1 MGHQIDWSATA
12 AWIALAISIIS
23 PAITTILTNRHQLKL
38 RELDIQEKHSSTYNA
53 ARASTI
59 EDFISK
65 VGKYISYSSSSAR
78 KECAESFFHIYAYTP
93 QSLWPFLDDL
103 NDKIESDDFAGA
115 HELFN
120 GIAKSL
126 SLLIKRRTAN
136 TSIRIVH
143 TIRSFQ
149 SGSFILYSIA
159 PHIIAMNVTIK
170 KQITFI
176 FTSAL
181 YSLPS
186 SEPVSSVAN
195 K

>member
-78 KECAESFFHIYAYTP
+78 NVLSMRSVPNMLNLLQFLISSCNPGRFLCNAFQL
-93 QSLWPFLDDL
+93 QSL
-103 NDKIESDDFAGA
+103 NQS
-115 HELFN
+115 H
-120 GIAKSL
+120 
-126 SLLIKRRTAN
+126 
-136 TSIRIVH
+136 IR
-143 TIRSFQ
+143 
-149 SGSFILYSIA
+149 
-159 PHIIAMNVTIK
+159 
-170 KQITFI
+170 
-176 FTSAL
+176 
-181 YSLPS
+181 
-186 SEPVSSVAN
+186 
-195 K
+195 

>member
-23 PAITTILTNRHQLKL
+23 PAITTILTNHHQLKQ

-53 ARASTI
+53 ARAATI

-65 VGKYISYSSSSAR
+65 VGKCISHPTTNTC

-126 SLLIKRRTAN
+126 ACLLKGEPLI
-136 TSIRIVH
+136 
-143 TIRSFQ
+143 
-149 SGSFILYSIA
+149 
-159 PHIIAMNVTIK
+159 
-170 KQITFI
+170 
-176 FTSAL
+176 
-181 YSLPS
+181 LPS
-186 SEPVSSVAN
+186 E
-195 K
+195 

>member
-23 PAITTILTNRHQLKL
+23 PAITTILTNHHQLKL

-53 ARASTI
+53 ARAATI
-59 EDFISK
+59 EDFISN
-65 VGKYISYSSSSAR
+65 SSSTAR

-126 SLLIKRRTAN
+126 ACLLKGEPLI
-136 TSIRIVH
+136 
-143 TIRSFQ
+143 
-149 SGSFILYSIA
+149 
-159 PHIIAMNVTIK
+159 
-170 KQITFI
+170 
-176 FTSAL
+176 
-181 YSLPS
+181 LPS
-186 SEPVSSVAN
+186 

>member
-93 QSLWPFLDDL
+93 
-103 NDKIESDDFAGA
+103 ESDDFAGA

-126 SLLIKRRTAN
+126 ACLLKGEPLI
-136 TSIRIVH
+136 
-143 TIRSFQ
+143 
-149 SGSFILYSIA
+149 
-159 PHIIAMNVTIK
+159 
-170 KQITFI
+170 
-176 FTSAL
+176 
-181 YSLPS
+181 LPS
-186 SEPVSSVAN
+186 E
-195 K
+195 

>member
-126 SLLIKRRTAN
+126 ACLLKGEPLILPYYQKLPIRELHLIFNCPAYYCYECYYQKANNIYIHFCSLLPP
-136 TSIRIVH
+136 
-143 TIRSFQ
+143 F
-149 SGSFILYSIA
+149 F
-159 PHIIAMNVTIK
+159 
-170 KQITFI
+170 
-176 FTSAL
+176 
-181 YSLPS
+181 
-186 SEPVSSVAN
+186 
-195 K
+195 